1 MRETPRLDD
10 ADLDLVAALQVA
22 PRAPLSALAEVLGA
36 SASTLGRRL
45 ARLEDER
52 LLRVIGQVDWPMLA
66 EGHPLHVWVA
76 TDPGKAR
83 EVARHLAELPEVP
96 FVATTTG
103 RSDVYCSLHAARRDR
118 ARELLMERIPSVP
131 GVRSA
136 HSELVLRAATK
147 SDAWRLHR
155 LGEDQVAALRELADP
170 RDEPVGAAEFSA
182 DELRAVELLRQD
194 GRASAA
200 EVARAVGVSQST
212 AYRLLQSL
220 LRRGLVRPRVE
231 IEPGFLGYALE
242 AIVAVRAAPGAVQE
256 VADTLSR
263 HPSARY
269 VAVVAGTSAVVHHG
283 VFRDEDGLAELLT
296 TDLAN
301 LPGITACEVSVVL
314 DVLRRYWIAR
324 EDGRLLPDG

>member
-76 TDPGKAR
+76 TDPGRAR

-118 ARELLMERIPSVP
+118 ARELLMTHIPSVP

-155 LGEDQVAALRELADP
+155 LGEDQVAALRQLADP

-182 DELRAVELLRQD
+182 DELSAVELLRQD

-200 EVARAVGVSQST
+200 EVARAVGVSQPT

-231 IEPGFLGYALE
+231 IEPCFLGYALE
-242 AIVAVRAAPGAVQE
+242 AVIAVRAAPGAVQE

-283 VFRDEDGLAELLT
+283 AFRDEDGLAGLLT

-301 LPGITACEVSVVL
+301 LPGITGCEVSVVL

-324 EDGRLLPDG
+324 KDGRLLPDG